1 MRSRKQIKEQKDDRK
16 TEKRDQNMIRTK
28 ANERKEERK
37 VRGFGGGEVTKLK
50 ESEEQS
56 SDG

>member
-1 MRSRKQIKEQKDDRK
+1 
-16 TEKRDQNMIRTK
+16 MIRTN
-28 ANERKEERK
+28 ASEREEKRK